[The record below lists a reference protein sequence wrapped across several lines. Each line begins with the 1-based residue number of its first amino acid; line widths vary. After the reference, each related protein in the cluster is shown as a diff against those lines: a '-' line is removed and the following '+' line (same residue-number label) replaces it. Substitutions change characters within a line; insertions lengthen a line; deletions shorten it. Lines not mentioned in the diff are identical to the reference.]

1 MLKINKK
8 IKLISLGILA
18 IVVLIIIFFVIS
30 TLFKEKEVEN
40 NNEIINLSNIQK
52 QYEEINKQL
61 FTVSGESVCLP
72 LIDENK
78 PHNDLCVL
86 GIKGI
91 NDDYYRLQSISDDKN
106 NVVNKIKSGKRIE
119 ISGILTKEESEIYIT
134 SGTIKV
140 DSIRHLDI
148 QNGDNSNL
156 PASFKADYIS
166 FQNYGSGIFKVTEY
180 PRLEFWVENGE
191 IECDETPLESSL
203 SPRIS
208 KKEVN
213 GQKYCM
219 GASSEEAAGSVYT
232 QYAYTTVIGDNVYL
246 INFVA
251 RYTNCNNY
259 PEEEYS
265 KCKIE
270 RENFDLDIL
279 VDREIEKMRD

>member
-251 RYTNCNNY
+251 RYTNCNKY